1 MKLNHLDLPVPDIT
15 ATQHL
20 FETHFGFNCFY
31 KDDGL
36 VVLKDEVGFA
46 LTLSSLP
53 DDRKF
58 DFPPGFHIGFIVKE
72 EDTLRTIYAKLIASG
87 VDIIYPL
94 GQLGGALTFQ
104 FHAPGSVLVEVS
116 WRSEV

>member
-15 ATQHL
+15 ATQHF

-31 KDDGL
+31 QGNGL

-46 LTLSSLP
+46 LTLSSRP
-53 DDRKF
+53 VGREF
-58 DFPPGFHIGFIVKE
+58 DFPPGFHIGFIVEE
-72 EDTLRTIYAKLIASG
+72 EDTLRSIYAKLVASG
-87 VDIIYPL
+87 VNIVYPL

-104 FHAPGSVLVEVS
+104 FHAPDSVLVEVS
-116 WRSEV
+116 WRS